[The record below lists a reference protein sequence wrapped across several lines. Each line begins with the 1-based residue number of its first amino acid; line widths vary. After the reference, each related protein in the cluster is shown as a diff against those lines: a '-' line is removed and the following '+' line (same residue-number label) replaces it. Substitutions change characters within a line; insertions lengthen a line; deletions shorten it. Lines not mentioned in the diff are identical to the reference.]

1 MTAVRTAR
9 VAALT
14 LAAAWTCATLG
25 GCRDKEL
32 HAAAWHG
39 AAAAVHPDE
48 PPTLVNT
55 ELPFHYPA
63 SLYARKVQGN
73 VTLRLFVDRDG
84 RVAPDS
90 TKVEETSGYPALDS
104 AAVSGSR
111 ELRFVPAKLRGE
123 PVPLTILM
131 PVWFRHPQARPL
143 PGDSAA
149 LANEKS

>member
-1 MTAVRTAR
+1 MCGAR
-9 VAALT
+9 GRALRCPVWLPVAA
-14 LAAAWTCATLG
+14 AVMACG
-25 GCRDKEL
+25 GKTL
-32 HAAAWHG
+32 HAPAWHG
-39 AAAAVHPDE
+39 AASTVHPDE
-48 PPTLVNT
+48 APTMVNA

-84 RVAPDS
+84 RVTPDS
-90 TKVEETSGYPALDS
+90 TRVEETSGFPAFDS
-104 AAVSGSR
+104 AAVTGSR

-123 PVPLTILM
+123 PVPLTILL

-149 LANEKS
+149 LVDRS